1 LDSETRRVL
10 PWLVAVAFF
19 MQTLDSTILNTALP
33 SMARSLGES
42 PLRMQSVVVS
52 YMLTVALLIPASGFL
67 ADRFGTRRVFAAAIV
82 VFTLGSVTCAASRT
96 LTELVLAR
104 VLQGV
109 GGSLLLPVG
118 RLTILKSVP
127 RSELLSVLSFV
138 TIPGLIGPLIGP
150 TLGGLLVETLSW
162 HWIFLINVP
171 IGILGTFL
179 GLKYMPEIR
188 EERTRFD
195 WLGFVLV
202 AVGMVGISVSLE
214 SFAEGSMAKGS
225 TTITLVL
232 GLAAFAAY
240 VLHQTRIPTPLFHP
254 GLWRIHSFSVGLA
267 GNLFARLGSGAM
279 PYLSPLFLQVGL
291 GKPPTVAGMFMAFA
305 VLGAMGSKMVVEKL
319 VARLG
324 YRRFLLTNTA
334 LLGLTMMGFAWL
346 PEDVSAAR
354 LAAHLF
360 LFGVFNSLQF
370 SSMNTLTL
378 SELDGETASS
388 GNSLLSMIM
397 QLSMSFGVASG
408 AAILS
413 AFARGDAARASVQEV
428 SVLHAFQNTYICVG
442 LLALLSSLVFWQL
455 SEKDGAPASA
465 EGPPSEL

>member
-1 LDSETRRVL
+1 
-10 PWLVAVAFF
+10 

-67 ADRFGTRRVFAAAIV
+67 ADRFGTRRVFATAIV
-82 VFTLGSVTCAASRT
+82 LFTVGSVTCAAART
-96 LTELVLAR
+96 LNELVLAR

-118 RLTILKSVP
+118 RLTILKAVP
-127 RSELLSVLSFV
+127 RSELLSVLAFV
-138 TIPGLIGPLIGP
+138 TIPGLIGPLVGP
-150 TLGGLLVETLSW
+150 TLGGILVETLSW

-171 IGILGTFL
+171 MGVLGTAL
-179 GLKYMPEIR
+179 ALKYMPEIR
-188 EERTRFD
+188 EERTPFD
-195 WLGFVLV
+195 WLGFILV
-202 AVGMVGISVSLE
+202 GVGMVGISVSLE
-214 SFAEGSMAKGS
+214 AFAEGSMPKGG

-232 GLAAFAAY
+232 GLASFAAY
-240 VLHQTRIPTPLFHP
+240 VLHQTRVPYPLFHP

-305 VLGAMGSKMVVEKL
+305 VLGAMGSKIIVEKL

-334 LLGLTMMGFAWL
+334 LLGITMMGFAWL
-346 PEDVSAAR
+346 PKDVSAVR

-360 LFGVFNSLQF
+360 IFGIFNSLQF